1 MALRETGRDRPLV
14 VDARGAARL
23 LGVSHGTVINMYRSG
38 EPTPSPSAAKKL
50 YSSSTTKIAY
60 RIINLGTIFLTQ
72 SGGSCK
78 AGLAWH

>member
-38 EPTPSPSAAKKL
+38 ELPSVQIRRRVLIRLSDVEAYLERNLRRNPAA
-50 YSSSTTKIAY
+50 
-60 RIINLGTIFLTQ
+60 Q
-72 SGGSCK
+72 S
-78 AGLAWH
+78 